1 MPGTIAIEV
10 GGISGNT
17 SGGRNH
23 LWETSAALMNP
34 LSVMMNPV
42 STIMVNREQN
52 NSMSNSMD
60 LMSEMI
66 AEINKMPDGAAQVD
80 IGGKDTRPGDLASHF
95 DPKMDQD
102 INVYTGSGDDT
113 VTIVE

>member
-1 MPGTIAIEV
+1 MPGAIANEI
-10 GGISGNT
+10 GGISGNI
-17 SGGRNH
+17 SGGRDH

-34 LSVMMNPV
+34 QSVMMNPV
-42 STIMVNREQN
+42 GAMVCREQN
-52 NSMSNSMD
+52 DSLSNHMD

-66 AEINKMPDGAAQVD
+66 TEISKMPDGAVQVD

-113 VTIVE
+113 VMIV